1 LALLSDVMDALD
13 RVFPWELERAGDG
26 SGLLVGAL
34 SSEVRRV
41 MCSVDLTTV
50 ITLAAIDSD
59 CELLVT
65 HHPHLFA
72 GRGSSWDF
80 GTPGGAIAR
89 LATLGGLNIV
99 GCRGN
104 ADAGEHG
111 TAALAARHLQ
121 LEGPIPL
128 EHSESAYMARIVVF
142 VPGEALEHV
151 SASMAEAGA
160 GKIGEYTHCGFRVDG
175 KGTFIPGPGADP
187 YSGERGN
194 LSLVD
199 ETRLEMVVPSF
210 AVGRVVSAMLE
221 KHPYD
226 EVAYDVYRTAGPA
239 SWGRGRI
246 GTLPGERALSEIM
259 EDLSAWCGADDAVIT
274 GDPETEVSLVA
285 VAPGNADPLIGAA
298 CGAGAELLVAG
309 EVGWAGTVEAREVG
323 MAVLCLGHLE
333 SERPLVPEMVDQ
345 LVETSGGMALG
356 LSVEGY
362 KDQEGRWG

>member
-1 LALLSDVMDALD
+1 MDALD
-13 RVFPWELERAGDG
+13 RVFPWELAYAGDG
-26 SGLLVGAL
+26 SGLLVGAM

-41 MCSVDLTTV
+41 MCAVDLTTV
-50 ITLAAIDSD
+50 IVQAAIDSH

-104 ADAGEHG
+104 ADAGEYG
-111 TAALAARHLQ
+111 AAALAARHLR
-121 LEGPIPL
+121 LEEPHPL
-128 EHSESAYMARIVVF
+128 EPAESAHMARIVVF
-142 VPGEALEHV
+142 IPGEALEDV

-160 GKIGEYTHCGFRVDG
+160 GKIGDYTHCGFRVDG
-175 KGTFIPGPGADP
+175 KGTFVPGPGADP
-187 YSGERGN
+187 YSGERGTLN
-194 LSLVD
+194 LVD

-210 AVGRVVSAMLE
+210 AVDRVVSAMLE

-226 EVAYDVYRTAGPA
+226 EVAYDVYRTTGPA
-239 SWGRGRI
+239 LWGRGRI
-246 GTLPGERALSEIM
+246 GTLPGERSLSEIM
-259 EDLSAWCGADDAVIT
+259 EDLSAWCDAGDAVLT
-274 GDPETEVSLVA
+274 GDPETGVSLVA
-285 VAPGNADPLIGAA
+285 VAPGNADLLVGAA
-298 CGAGAELLVAG
+298 RSAGAELLVAG
-309 EVGWAGTVEAREVG
+309 EVGWAGTVEACEVG

-333 SERPLVPEMVDQ
+333 SERPLVPEMVGR
-345 LVETSGGMALG
+345 LLEMSGGMGLE